1 MHHEIPLIT
10 TIVAGLVLAY
20 IFGMIAH
27 RLKMPPLVGYLFAGI
42 LAGPY
47 TPGFVAD
54 QALGAELAELGVI
67 LLMFGVGLHFSLKDL
82 MSVRALAIPGAL
94 VQIGFATLLGLGL
107 ASLMGWSLG
116 AGLLFGLA
124 LSVAST
130 VVLLKALQERR
141 LIETERGRIAV
152 GWLIVE
158 DLAMVLALVM
168 VPAIASLNGD
178 TGVHDPFVSFV
189 TRLAGVDI
197 GVWGILGLTVLK
209 VAAFVGFML
218 VVGRRVI
225 PWALHGTAH
234 TGSRELF
241 RLAVLA
247 IALGVALGSALL
259 FGVSLAL
266 GAFFAG
272 MILSESELSHRAAQ
286 ETLPL
291 RDAFAVLFF
300 VSVGMLFDPS
310 IIITNPLPVLA
321 TVFIIVIGKSLAAF
335 AIVLLFKRPI
345 GTALTISASLAQ
357 IGEFSFILAS
367 MGVALAI
374 LPREGQDLILA
385 GALISIVLNPLV
397 FWAVDRAKPAL
408 EARAAER
415 KAARQGADEVRVEP
429 GAEAATAPLTM
440 PEPGVTEADEP
451 IDDDSVAPSLQTG
464 HTVLVG
470 FGRVGR
476 VVGASLH
483 EAGAPLVLIEDTDH
497 FVTAARELGI
507 ETVLGNAAR
516 ADVLRLAN
524 LPAAKCLLI
533 AIPNGFEAGTICE
546 VGRKLSPS
554 VRIIARA
561 HSAEEEE
568 HLRRLGAD
576 VVIMGEREIGMG
588 MLAWLR
594 GERSAGMA
602 GETEA
607 SGPRLPPSENLLAR
621 EGITPTVVTAILAEP
636 GAVPDSAASETPL
649 STAAAEPI
657 AAVAAEPEPVASEP
671 AAAAVEETMLD
682 SQPAPILPT
691 PDNQS
696 ASASGVE
703 PAAEGG
709 AAGPVE
715 AAAPAEPESRAVVT
729 PVEPAPPALPEEAA
743 PAPETGAAGET
754 VPAAEMLAQQKADEI
769 SEGGPVPPAAEPDKA
784 AAAPAAPEIGAVV
797 TPVEPAP
804 PALPEEV
811 APAPETGAAGET
823 VPAAEMLAQQQADE
837 ISEGGPVPP
846 VTEPDK
852 AAAAPDAEEDKPAP
866 GAAPEVLPEP
876 KS

>member
-1 MHHEIPLIT
+1 MHHDTPLIT

-94 VQIGFATLLGLGL
+94 AQIAFATLLGLGL
-107 ASLMGWSLG
+107 ATMLGWSLG

-168 VPAIASLNGD
+168 VPAIASLGGND

-189 TRLAGVDI
+189 TRLAGI
-197 GVWGILGLTVLK
+197 ELGIWGVLGLTLIK

-218 VVGRRVI
+218 VVGRRII

-300 VSVGMLFDPS
+300 VSVGMLFDPT

-321 TVFIIVIGKSLAAF
+321 TVFIIIIGKSLAAF
-335 AIVLLFKRPI
+335 GIVLLFKRPI
-345 GTALTISASLAQ
+345 ATALTISASLAQ

-367 MGVALAI
+367 IGVSLAI

-385 GALISIVLNPLV
+385 GALISIVLNPVV
-397 FWAVDRAKPAL
+397 FWAIELAKPGL
-408 EARAAER
+408 EAKSARR
-415 KAARQGADEVRVEP
+415 KAARNERDGVRVEP
-429 GAEAATAPLTM
+429 GEEAAHVAADVADASEAETLELVEDDVI
-440 PEPGVTEADEP
+440 EP
-451 IDDDSVAPSLQTG
+451 SQQTG

-470 FGRVGR
+470 FGRVGK
-476 VVGASLH
+476 VVGTSLH

-497 FVTAARELGI
+497 FVALAREMGI
-507 ETVLGNAAR
+507 ETVLGNAASV
-516 ADVLRLAN
+516 AVLELAN
-524 LPAAKCLLI
+524 LAAAECLLI
-533 AIPNGFEAGTICE
+533 AIPDGFEAGTVCE
-546 VGRKLSPS
+546 VGRKLNPAI
-554 VRIIARA
+554 RIIARA

-568 HLRRLGAD
+568 HLRTLGAD

-594 GERSAGMA
+594 GERVAEA
-602 GETEA
+602 TGEPQSEA
-607 SGPRLPPSENLLAR
+607 PKLPPVENLLAKAAAAPSDIVAVVAPP
-621 EGITPTVVTAILAEP
+621 EAEIESATPDGATVEDHGTAPETDDVIAVVEAVALGEAIALPAPTPDTETVLPPATLVPVSAALNSEAAADAQSTADAEP
-636 GAVPDSAASETPL
+636 VVET
-649 STAAAEPI
+649 
-657 AAVAAEPEPVASEP
+657 P
-671 AAAAVEETMLD
+671 AAAAETLAEQKAD
-682 SQPAPILPT
+682 EVSEGGPAPAVATAPDEQQAGVSSQSEPSAFVFAPVVAVGTDIDAPT
-691 PDNQS
+691 DADELAEQKADEVSEGGPAPVPPKAPES
-696 ASASGVE
+696 PTVAE
-703 PAAEGG
+703 TPAA
-709 AAGPVE
+709 A
-715 AAAPAEPESRAVVT
+715 T
-729 PVEPAPPALPEEAA
+729 EE
-743 PAPETGAAGET
+743 
-754 VPAAEMLAQQKADEI
+754 LADQKADEI
-769 SEGGPVPPAAEPDKA
+769 SEGGPVQAPAEADEAEPD
-784 AAAPAAPEIGAVV
+784 E
-797 TPVEPAP
+797 
-804 PALPEEV
+804 
-811 APAPETGAAGET
+811 AAGK
-823 VPAAEMLAQQQADE
+823 
-837 ISEGGPVPP
+837 PVP
-846 VTEPDK
+846 D
-852 AAAAPDAEEDKPAP
+852 
-866 GAAPEVLPEP
+866 VLPEP
-876 KS
+876 KGS